1 MADNNVFVLFE
12 EIKTALNDINN
23 KLEDL
28 PKSVAQ
34 APQNTTNAQDT
45 SPIKEV
51 AKTEHFHP
59 LERFNPFTFE
69 PNIGLKLA

>member
-45 SPIKEV
+45 LRLRRLWQKQPSPSPKILR
-51 AKTEHFHP
+51 AC
-59 LERFNPFTFE
+59 
-69 PNIGLKLA
+69 